1 MCVIIVCDV
10 CWIMKHLHLCG
21 TVANIVESVISF
33 NENCNMIQRNQVG
46 CSGVIQS
53 HSILDLSSLNKRYN
67 FMRRRASIN
76 CLQETQISSDD
87 PEMLKKRMKCELLS
101 QRHGL
106 SRGINGDKT
115 KVNEIMCFE

>member
-1 MCVIIVCDV
+1 
-10 CWIMKHLHLCG
+10 MKHLHVCG

-53 HSILDLSSLNKRYN
+53 HSILGLSSVNKRYN
-67 FMRRRASIN
+67 FKRGRANIN
-76 CLQETQISSDD
+76 CLQEIQISSDA

-101 QRHGL
+101 QWHGL
-106 SRGINGDKT
+106 SRDINET
-115 KVNEIMCFE
+115 KRRLMK